1 MIDIA
6 VIGAG
11 PAGYSAAITA
21 RKRDQSVVVIGQNT
35 GWLARAEHVAN
46 YPGLPDISGRDL
58 LSAMANQ
65 AQALGAELRPGV
77 VHQVIAMG
85 DSFALSLGADF
96 IEARRV
102 ILCTGAKQPKLLPGE
117 NELLGRGVSY
127 CGTCDGM
134 LYRGRR
140 VAVIAQGPEAVSEA
154 NFLAGL
160 CREVVYFGKPEDA
173 LDPRIVVSGQ
183 KPEAILGEASVS
195 GLRAGG
201 EDLPFDG
208 VFIFRE
214 AAALSALLPGLEMD
228 GAFIRVDRR
237 MQTNLPGVF
246 AAGDCT
252 GLPLQVAKAVGEGC
266 VAAISAATA
275 LVARAVGTVRI
286 TQHPFLKLRPIPLV
300 INSRSIFCRPKA
312 VLRRAVSRICPAGKT
327 ARPVTACRVSRRITC
342 RQTCFRRFAA
352 GTPVPEPHRCL
363 PVFDCRPPDAPA
375 VGVIKIDKRRRIDF
389 QPLSRNKRL
398 HFRRR
403 RPLKNWQ
410 RNFPFRK

>member
-65 AQALGAELRPGV
+65 AQALGAALRPGV

-183 KPEAILGEASVS
+183 KPEAILGEA
-195 GLRAGG
+195 
-201 EDLPFDG
+201 
-208 VFIFRE
+208 
-214 AAALSALLPGLEMD
+214 AALSALLPGLKMD

-275 LVARAVGTVRI
+275 
-286 TQHPFLKLRPIPLV
+286 
-300 INSRSIFCRPKA
+300 
-312 VLRRAVSRICPAGKT
+312 
-327 ARPVTACRVSRRITC
+327 
-342 RQTCFRRFAA
+342 
-352 GTPVPEPHRCL
+352 
-363 PVFDCRPPDAPA
+363 
-375 VGVIKIDKRRRIDF
+375 
-389 QPLSRNKRL
+389 
-398 HFRRR
+398 
-403 RPLKNWQ
+403 
-410 RNFPFRK
+410 

>member
-1 MIDIA
+1 MTSYFSFIFLAAFLPVVVVLYA
-6 VIGAG
+6 VAPRRTRWVVLLMASYVFFFWLSRTLILALWVSTLSIYLTGLGLGALIRQRD
-11 PAGYSAAITA
+11 AAVKAVKSGKREIRARYA
-21 RKRDQSVVVIGQNT
+21 RKMKLVLAAGLVVNFGL
-35 GWLARAEHVAN
+35 LAAFKYLAFF
-46 YPGLPDISGRDL
+46 GSIIDG
-58 LSAMANQ
+58 
-65 AQALGAELRPGV
+65 ALGRK
-77 VHQVIAMG
+77 
-85 DSFALSLGADF
+85 SLGARSVA
-96 IEARRV
+96 EGV

-183 KPEAILGEASVS
+183 KPEAILGETSVS

-237 MQTNLPGVF
+237 MRTNLPGVF

-275 LVARAVGTVRI
+275 
-286 TQHPFLKLRPIPLV
+286 
-300 INSRSIFCRPKA
+300 
-312 VLRRAVSRICPAGKT
+312 
-327 ARPVTACRVSRRITC
+327 
-342 RQTCFRRFAA
+342 
-352 GTPVPEPHRCL
+352 
-363 PVFDCRPPDAPA
+363 
-375 VGVIKIDKRRRIDF
+375 
-389 QPLSRNKRL
+389 
-398 HFRRR
+398 
-403 RPLKNWQ
+403 
-410 RNFPFRK
+410 

>member
-77 VHQVIAMG
+77 VHQVITMG
-85 DSFALSLGADF
+85 DS
-96 IEARRV
+96 
-102 ILCTGAKQPKLLPGE
+102 CTGARQPKLLPGE

-140 VAVIAQGPEAVSEA
+140 VAVIAQGPEAVNEA

-266 VAAISAATA
+266 VAAISAAT
-275 LVARAVGTVRI
+275 I
-286 TQHPFLKLRPIPLV
+286 
-300 INSRSIFCRPKA
+300 
-312 VLRRAVSRICPAGKT
+312 
-327 ARPVTACRVSRRITC
+327 
-342 RQTCFRRFAA
+342 
-352 GTPVPEPHRCL
+352 
-363 PVFDCRPPDAPA
+363 
-375 VGVIKIDKRRRIDF
+375 
-389 QPLSRNKRL
+389 
-398 HFRRR
+398 
-403 RPLKNWQ
+403 
-410 RNFPFRK
+410 